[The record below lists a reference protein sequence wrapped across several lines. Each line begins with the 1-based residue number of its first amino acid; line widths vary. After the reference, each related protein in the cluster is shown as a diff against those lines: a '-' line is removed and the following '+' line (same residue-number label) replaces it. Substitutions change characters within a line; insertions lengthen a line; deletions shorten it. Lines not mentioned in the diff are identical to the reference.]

1 MKETIAKRIEALRA
15 DMKANSIAATIIPQT
30 DPHQS
35 EYLGAHWQLR
45 RWLSGFTGSAG
56 SLVVTADKAYVWA
69 DSRYWIQARRQ
80 LEGTPI
86 GVMEEGKPDVPGI
99 AAFLAENLSRG
110 ETLGIDGM
118 LFSIGQVEA
127 LTAALRPK
135 GIAVDDA
142 YDPADRLWTD
152 RPSLPADKVFI
163 HSEEFAGESA
173 ASKIGRIIE
182 AASAVGADSAFISD
196 LAEIAWTL
204 NIRSNDVKF
213 NPVATS
219 YLYISPKGSTLFID
233 PAKLTEESAEYLA
246 AAGVTTAHY
255 AEVLKFLGALP
266 ADEQVAINPATTSRR
281 VLTTLGEGRALATP
295 SLIAYMKGCKNPVQ
309 IESVRKAMEYDGV
322 ALVKAFMEIERIMAA
337 GEKLTE
343 IGVADLLEKYRSQQ
357 PGYMQP
363 SFGTIAGY
371 GEHGAIVHYEAT
383 PETDATLHPD
393 NLLLVDS
400 GGNYHAGTTDITR
413 TITLGNTTDAQRHD
427 FTLVMKGHIALAS
440 AIYPEGTR
448 GDQLDALAR
457 INLWKEGL
465 SYLHGTGHGVGF
477 FLNCHEGPQSV
488 RLNHVEADLRPG
500 MITSDEPGL
509 YREGL
514 YGIRCENLVLTTE
527 AFSTEFGR
535 FYNFEVLT
543 LFPFDR
549 NLFDKSIMT
558 ADEIAWVDNYHHTVY
573 SRLSPLLD
581 KAECDWLREK
591 TLPL

>member
-219 YLYISPKGSTLFID
+219 YLYISPEGSTLFID

-255 AEVLKFLGALP
+255 AEVLKFLASLP

-322 ALVKAFMEIERIMAA
+322 ALVKAFMEIERIMAT

>member
-255 AEVLKFLGALP
+255 AEVLKFLAALP